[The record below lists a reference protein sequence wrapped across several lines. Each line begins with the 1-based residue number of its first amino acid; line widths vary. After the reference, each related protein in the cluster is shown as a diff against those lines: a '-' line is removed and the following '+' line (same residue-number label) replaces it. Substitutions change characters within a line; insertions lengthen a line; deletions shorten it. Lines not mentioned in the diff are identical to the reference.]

1 MQTWF
6 AVASYKQ
13 RVRTVVVAR
22 ETAKTLVL
30 TDTARERRRDFTVLK
45 ASSNEWYY
53 PTFDEARARLVS
65 EAETKVAAANTQ
77 LDRAIRQLEE
87 ARNVTDPTQTGV

>member
-6 AVASYKQ
+6 AVASYNQ
-13 RVRTVVVAR
+13 RVRTVVVVR

-30 TDTARERRRDFTVLK
+30 TDTARFRDFTVLK